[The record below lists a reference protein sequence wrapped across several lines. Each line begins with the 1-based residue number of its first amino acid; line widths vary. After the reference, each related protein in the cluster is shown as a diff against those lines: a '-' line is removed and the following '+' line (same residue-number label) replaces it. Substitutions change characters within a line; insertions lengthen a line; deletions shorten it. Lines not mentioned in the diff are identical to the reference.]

1 MTKLASERPVSRT
14 EVRRGRH
21 RVFSAVVFRR
31 ESGPGP
37 TTRFRDFRIRPPRR
51 AVPFFAASAHGPA
64 YGCGPKP
71 AVAPFDK
78 RKISAAEP
86 TKRTRRRGD
95 GETARR
101 AGTPAIRLAESEF
114 SGILALFS
122 YLYGVSN
129 RAAAVVGRPYNNR
142 KTMEEKK
149 TYRVLFVCL
158 GNICRSPSAEA
169 VFRGAVERAGLEDR
183 IEIDSAGISGYHAG
197 ESADSRMTR
206 HAARRGY
213 RLTSISRPVT
223 TEDFD
228 RFDLIVGMDDSNIR
242 DLMRKAPREDVRAEI
257 RRMTDFC
264 TQYDDTEV
272 PDPYYGGAAGFE
284 RVLDLL
290 EDACRGLLDHV
301 RSCIDRS

>member
-1 MTKLASERPVSRT
+1 
-14 EVRRGRH
+14 
-21 RVFSAVVFRR
+21 
-31 ESGPGP
+31 
-37 TTRFRDFRIRPPRR
+37 
-51 AVPFFAASAHGPA
+51 
-64 YGCGPKP
+64 
-71 AVAPFDK
+71 
-78 RKISAAEP
+78 
-86 TKRTRRRGD
+86 
-95 GETARR
+95 
-101 AGTPAIRLAESEF
+101 
-114 SGILALFS
+114 
-122 YLYGVSN
+122 
-129 RAAAVVGRPYNNR
+129 
-142 KTMEEKK
+142 MEEKK

-169 VFRGAVERAGLEDR
+169 VFRGAVERVGLEDC

-197 ESADSRMTR
+197 ESADDRMSR

-223 TEDFD
+223 TQDFD

-242 DLMRKAPREDVRAEI
+242 DLTRKASREEGRAEI

-290 EDACRGLLDHV
+290 EDACRGLLDYV
-301 RSCIDRS
+301 RSRIDRP

>member
-1 MTKLASERPVSRT
+1 MEADTEPAANEREEFPDRT
-14 EVRRGRH
+14 
-21 RVFSAVVFRR
+21 
-31 ESGPGP
+31 
-37 TTRFRDFRIRPPRR
+37 RPENR
-51 AVPFFAASAHGPA
+51 APFAAAALRSA
-64 YGCGPKP
+64 YGYAQHPVVIPLRKAAKKRSGDDDTEAATRLQRDRIP
-71 AVAPFDK
+71 ARNASDPFS
-78 RKISAAEP
+78 RIGIFRNSRALFLSLRAF
-86 TKRTRRRGD
+86 R
-95 GETARR
+95 TARR
-101 AGTPAIRLAESEF
+101 PK
-114 SGILALFS
+114 
-122 YLYGVSN
+122 
-129 RAAAVVGRPYNNR
+129 RPPLNHE

-206 HAARRGY
+206 HAAQRGY
-213 RLTSISRPVT
+213 RLKSISRPVT
-223 TEDFD
+223 TQDFD

-242 DLMRKAPREDVRAEI
+242 DLTRKASREEGRAEI

-272 PDPYYGGAAGFE
+272 PDPYYGAAAGFE

-290 EDACRGLLDHV
+290 EDACRGLLDYV
-301 RSCIDRS
+301 RSRIDRP